1 MTTTEDAL
9 PKPQSLHTLY
19 GRECTVC
26 AHVDLGDIDAA
37 LVASVPIARLV
48 QQFGVSRD
56 SLYRHLR
63 FHLRPAI
70 QATLASTPST
80 RPLALVERLAE
91 IADDARA
98 ARATAYATGNAA
110 LGARLGDAETRALE
124 VLAARFR
131 IDHDTLAADRTK
143 VSRLAKALDVALE
156 ASPALGHLM
165 ADALA
170 AEGLS
175 EMADDLRNSLSESTP
190 PLEA

>member
-1 MTTTEDAL
+1 MAM
-9 PKPQSLHTLY
+9 PQSNATHY
-19 GRECTVC
+19 GRSCTVC
-26 AHVDLGDIDAA
+26 SNEALGDIDAA
-37 LVASVPIARLV
+37 LVASVPIAQLS
-48 QQFGVSRD
+48 QQYGLSRD
-56 SLYRHLR
+56 SLYRHLK

-70 QATLASTPST
+70 QATLTSTPST

-98 ARATAYATGNAA
+98 ARATAYASGNAA

-156 ASPALGHLM
+156 ASPTLGHLM

-170 AEGLS
+170 AEGLG
-175 EMADDLRNSLSESTP
+175 EMADDLRSSISEPTP
-190 PLEA
+190 TLEA

>member
-1 MTTTEDAL
+1 MN
-9 PKPQSLHTLY
+9 KPQSLHTHY
-19 GRECTVC
+19 GRECSVC
-26 AHVDLGDIDAA
+26 SHEALGDIDVA
-37 LVASVPIARLV
+37 LVASRPIAQLV

-70 QATLASTPST
+70 QQSLTSTPST

-91 IADDARA
+91 IANDARA
-98 ARATAYATGNAA
+98 ARATAYASGNAA

-124 VLAARFR
+124 VLASRFR
-131 IDHDTLAADRTK
+131 IDHDTLAVDRTK

-170 AEGLS
+170 TEGLA
-175 EMADDLRNSLSESTP
+175 EMADELRSSISEPTST
-190 PLEA
+190 LEA